1 MDLILWRHAHAGDP
15 WDDPEEDLLRPLSAK
30 GERQAARMASWLDQH
45 LPDTTRV
52 LVSPALR
59 AQQTAR
65 ALQRSFKTVEALS
78 PVGTVETLLLAA
90 RYPVSREAVLIVGH
104 QPTLGRV
111 MAHLLAATE
120 PQQAWSVRKGA
131 VCWLRT
137 REREGRVQLTLHA
150 LLGPDLV

>member
-30 GERQAARMASWLDQH
+30 GERQAVRMASWLDQH

-65 ALQRSFKTVEALS
+65 ALQRSFKTVDALS
-78 PVGTVETLLLAA
+78 PDGTVDALLRAA

-111 MAHLLAATE
+111 VSHLMDAADH
-120 PQQAWSVRKGA
+120 PQPWSVRKGA

-150 LLGPDLV
+150 LMGPDLV

>member
-15 WDDPEEDLLRPLSAK
+15 WDDPQEDLLRPLSAK
-30 GERQAARMASWLDQH
+30 GERQAARMAAWLDQH

-59 AQQTAR
+59 AQQTAK
-65 ALQRSFKTVEALS
+65 ALQRSFKTVDALAPEGS
-78 PVGTVETLLLAA
+78 VDALLLAA
-90 RYPVSREAVLIVGH
+90 RHPSSREAVLIVGH

-111 MAHLLAATE
+111 MARLMDATDGT
-120 PQQAWSVRKGA
+120 QAWSIRKGA

-137 REREGRVQLTLHA
+137 REREGRMQLTLHA